1 MKRNNHVVPVVMNE
15 HQYKLLCR
23 LLIGKMGELKM
34 SQRLG
39 TTEYSDTKETL
50 ERLQSAY
57 EKNLEFEQK
66 KWRLQYIR
74 PDGMPPAK

>member
-1 MKRNNHVVPVVMNE
+1 
-15 HQYKLLCR
+15 
-23 LLIGKMGELKM
+23 MGELKM
-34 SQRLG
+34 SQRVG
-39 TTEYSDTKETL
+39 TTEYNDTKETL

-66 KWRLQYIR
+66 KWRLQYVR

>member
-15 HQYKLLCR
+15 HQYKMLCR
-23 LLIGKMGELKM
+23 LLTSKMAELKM

-39 TTEYSDTKETL
+39 STEYADVKETL
-50 ERLQSAY
+50 ERIQSAY
-57 EKNLEFEQK
+57 EKTLEFEQK
-66 KWRLQYIR
+66 KWRLQYVR